1 MTLSILLIVL
11 LIVLGTLALSWSF
24 YRRQQFKHATE
35 PGRSSHSVPLSGKHL
50 TALRIRLGY
59 ALVALSFS
67 GLTLLLGSQP
77 HALAASTEQLSNVG
91 SFLTTGQYLSSGDYM
106 ESDNGQY
113 FAIMQSDGNFVVYH
127 GTGPSNNLGL
137 VWASGTGGRPTGAF
151 FAIMQGNG
159 EFVIYRGT
167 GPSNNLGYVW
177 SSSHT
182 ALPTGQYFAIMQ
194 DDANFVVY
202 HGTGPSNNLGLVWA
216 TNTYLSST
224 IVAGNHQTHYEIWQD
239 GCSQACALFAPLQV
253 KVSYANGRLASNVN
267 VSFKVG
273 SAPAGMWIQY
283 SWEVF
288 PTLPWTAT
296 VTTDA
301 NGIATLSWL
310 DQLDNNLYSVDCYNA
325 SGSFTIVASPTNG
338 GQVTFNETA

>member
-1 MTLSILLIVL
+1 MTPSILLIVL

-106 ESDNGQY
+106 ESDN
-113 FAIMQSDGNFVVYH
+113 
-127 GTGPSNNLGL
+127 
-137 VWASGTGGRPTGAF
+137 
-151 FAIMQGNG
+151 
-159 EFVIYRGT
+159 
-167 GPSNNLGYVW
+167 
-177 SSSHT
+177 
-182 ALPTGQYFAIMQ
+182 GQYFAIMQ